1 MPWLTPRQVNNFF
14 AQGAFLRKFGTYHAS
29 SGKTII
35 PADWQAGVNN
45 AASGGQIIG
54 LLINGWAQTKYGY
67 RTVYMIGMVA
77 MTACIFVLFFAQNLT
92 MILVGNLLAGI
103 PWGIFQVRCS
113 AQSTSKNLCLTFLQ
127 VITTAYAAEVV
138 PPALRGV
145 SFCRCCT
152 YDSMLTKYSS

>member
-1 MPWLTPRQVNNFF
+1 LV
-14 AQGAFLRKFGTYHAS
+14 
-29 SGKTII
+29 

-77 MTACIFVLFFAQNLT
+77 MASCIFVLFFAVNIE

-103 PWGIFQVRCS
+103 PWGIFQV
-113 AQSTSKNLCLTFLQ
+113 
-127 VITTAYAAEVV
+127 ITTAYASEVV

-145 SFCRCCT
+145 SRPC
-152 YDSMLTKYSS
+152 MLSLPIVLDNFRLDVLGNRFVLGRRYSSRHFESTWGCRLESPLRSSMDLAYSLVHHRMDGS